1 MSLKIEAKTLEEAY
15 QKASQELGC
24 SVTELEV
31 KILQHPSKGLLGIGK
46 KNAIILVDRKRR
58 VREPLF
64 QFPRPK
70 FEEKEKEIF
79 ANFYKE
85 SKDIKEVA
93 QEVQKELNRLFS
105 HLCFKLDEIK
115 VTPYDK
121 ETLLIEF
128 EGEDAALLIG
138 KEGYRYK
145 ALSYMLFNWIN
156 PKYNLQIRLE
166 IAEFLKSQEEMIKHY
181 LAPLVDKVKK
191 EGKGQTKPLDGVLI
205 QIALKYLRET
215 FPDKYVAPRENKKGQ
230 KYIVI
235 NEFRRY

>member
-1 MSLKIEAKTLEEAY
+1 MSLKIEAKTLEEAFK
-15 QKASQELGC
+15 KASQELGC

-58 VREPLF
+58 KEPLF
-64 QFPRPK
+64 QFTRPK
-70 FEEKEKEIF
+70 VEEEELKIFE
-79 ANFYKE
+79 NFYKE
-85 SKDIKEVA
+85 SKDIDQIAK
-93 QEVQKELNRLFS
+93 EVQKELNALFS

-115 VTPYDK
+115 VTPYDR

-215 FPDKYVAPRENKKGQ
+215 FPNKYVAPKENKKGQ